1 MQPGNRLHFLHGK
14 HSTSLGRFV
23 RCILLIPAVALTLI
37 GVQTTAQT
45 SSQKSN
51 ATHSSAAPC
60 AAKAM
65 TPEDTAKER
74 KALASLDANDVAS
87 AQPDLVVLAKKY
99 PCRFELQAA
108 AGMAL
113 AEAQNINAAI
123 PFLRQ
128 AHALRPTDDAIA
140 FNLALAELKTGNA
153 DSALPLLQKI
163 SSRSPNRADV
173 QLALAAAFL
182 SGKRP
187 TDAAAS
193 FQKAST
199 NLTAVGQAMSLELRM
214 DWASALLQSHHAS
227 EARNVLRS
235 ADGLQQSASA
245 LALLGEAA
253 EAAGDYEEAARSF
266 ERAARLDPSEPLIVA
281 YGNELLQHRTFG
293 PAIEILKYGT
303 EKFPESQR
311 MHLALGAAY
320 FNNAMYS
327 LATPE
332 FYTMLLRSPNDT
344 LAADML
350 GRSCADTTAASL
362 QECTALEGFAKEHP
376 ENAVAATY
384 AATTILQRPTETR
397 DTQTAERL
405 LQNALHADPQLAD
418 AWYQMGVLQQSR
430 NQWNESATSLENA
443 IALQPDSADAH
454 YRLSRAYSRM
464 GRREEAVIQVQLEM
478 KYRQENKD
486 ANSLRMQKIIRI
498 LTVDKT
504 AVAADG
510 KDSSR

>member
-1 MQPGNRLHFLHGK
+1 MR
-14 HSTSLGRFV
+14 R
-23 RCILLIPAVALTLI
+23 ILLIPSITLTLI
-37 GVQTTAQT
+37 GVQANAQ
-45 SSQKSN
+45 SSSTKSS
-51 ATHSSAAPC
+51 APHSSTTSC
-60 AAKAM
+60 IAKAM
-65 TPEDTAKER
+65 PPEDAAKER
-74 KALASLDANDVAS
+74 KALASLDANDIAS
-87 AQPDLVVLAKKY
+87 AEPDLIALAKKY

-113 AEAQNINAAI
+113 AEVDNINAAI
-123 PFLRQ
+123 PYLRQ
-128 AHALRPTDDAIA
+128 AHALRQTDDAIA
-140 FNLALAELKTGNA
+140 FNLALAELKTGNN
-153 DSALPLLQKI
+153 DSALPLLQKVAA
-163 SSRSPNRADV
+163 RSPNRADV
-173 QLALAAAFL
+173 QLALASAFTL
-182 SGKRP
+182 GKRP
-187 TDAAAS
+187 ADAATA
-193 FQKAST
+193 FQKTSAI
-199 NLTAVGQAMSLELRM
+199 LTAAGQAVPLELRM

-227 EARNVLRS
+227 EARNILRS
-235 ADGLQQSASA
+235 ADGLQQSATA

-253 EAAGDYEEAARSF
+253 EAVGDYEEAARSF
-266 ERAARLDPSEPLIVA
+266 ESAARLDPSEPMIVA

-327 LATPE
+327 LAAPE
-332 FYTMLLRSPNDT
+332 FCTMLLRSPNDA

-384 AATTILQRPTETR
+384 AATAILQRPTEAR
-397 DTQTAERL
+397 DTQTAEHL
-405 LQNALHADPQLAD
+405 LQSALNADPKLAD

-430 NQWNESATSLENA
+430 NQWNESATSLEHA
-443 IALQPDSADAH
+443 ITLQPDFADAH

-464 GRREEAVIQVQLEM
+464 GRREEAVAQVQLEM

-486 ANSLRMQKIIRI
+486 ANSLRMQKIVRI
-498 LTVDKT
+498 LTVDKQP
-504 AVAADG
+504 
-510 KDSSR
+510 